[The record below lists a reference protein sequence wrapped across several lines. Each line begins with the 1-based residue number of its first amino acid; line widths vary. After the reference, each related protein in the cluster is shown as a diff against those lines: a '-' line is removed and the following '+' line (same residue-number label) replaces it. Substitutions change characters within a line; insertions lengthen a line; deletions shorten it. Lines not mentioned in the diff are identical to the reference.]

1 MQSLPHGGRAAF
13 LQPDGLHQPSLITQ
27 SIGEARQDSGLKGVC
42 GKTPAP
48 FIAPASLYQPVRDVV
63 AIAFIVLYGM
73 GGRQTVPR
81 LVVDETCEKVLPAGP
96 HPAFGRSLSR
106 QGLLNCIPRL
116 PIDNRLMLTR
126 PDLTSMTDISHI
138 DRI

>member
-1 MQSLPHGGRAAF
+1 MQSLPDSGRLPI
-13 LQPDGLHQPSLITQ
+13 LQSDSLHQPALIAQ
-27 SIGEARQDSGLKGVC
+27 LIAEARQDGGLQGVC

-48 FIAPASLYQPVRDVV
+48 FIAPASLHQPVRDVV

-73 GGRQTVPR
+73 GGRQTVPG

-96 HPAFGRSLSR
+96 HAAFGRSLPR
-106 QGLLNCIPRL
+106 QGLLNRIPRL